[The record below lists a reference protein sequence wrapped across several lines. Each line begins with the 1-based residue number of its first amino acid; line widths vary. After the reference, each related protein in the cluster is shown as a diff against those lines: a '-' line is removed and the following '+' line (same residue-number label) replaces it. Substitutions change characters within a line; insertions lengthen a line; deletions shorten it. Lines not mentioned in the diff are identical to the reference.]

1 MKSSRK
7 ATFAVIGSIWL
18 MAAAVLVSP
27 APALSAKSDG
37 DRPTKALLV
46 LIPADRENPDEYDER
61 ITARFG
67 SIPGVAVGLVSATQ
81 GSYSRDQ
88 ALLDLSQGTRVS
100 RSTYDP
106 TEVPPVG
113 LVGAGEGATVE
124 GWKAILRRAAT
135 APQTI
140 EPGLLAGSIPGG
152 AALVVPYGERADA
165 AFPATDRTGK
175 VSSYRQV
182 PGSSIAE
189 EAERALAGND
199 FVVVVTSPGGVGLGQ
214 FTALAT
220 RRHSEVLLIGIQA
233 PPDGAILP
241 LLGIG
246 VAGLPMDGSE
256 LTSKT
261 TTLPGMVAG
270 IDVAPTVLEH
280 LDLPVPSEMTGVG
293 ITAKGEGDAESLT
306 SLRERLNEVG
316 PRRSPALVSVAV
328 AWMVLFLA
336 AGALFGS
343 QRSRLPVR
351 RIGGLAVLWL
361 PFVILIPAAIGNPSR
376 ELELP
381 LIGLSCLL
389 LGFLSD
395 RLLPWPRATV
405 LPAVFGI
412 GAITIDLAMGSE
424 LITRSVLGPN
434 PGYGSRFYGVGN
446 ELKSGLTVLMLAGL
460 AGLIGS
466 RPKSGK
472 LALVVLGAGL
482 VLGVILGS
490 GRLGA
495 GVGAAIIV
503 ATASAVAAVMML
515 PGRITG
521 RRIALLIAS
530 PVIGLALLAGLD
542 LLTSGGEGHYIR
554 NVIQDGS
561 LSSFGD
567 TVERRTTLA
576 WQQLWRDNMPLVTL
590 LAALTALWGIRNRAM
605 YWPFY
610 GPIWP
615 AVLIGGLA
623 GGVVGSLTEDSGP
636 LLLVGAVLTLVG
648 VSSYLLGRPAET
660 TPEEDPEA
668 DSVTG

>member
-1 MKSSRK
+1 
-7 ATFAVIGSIWL
+7 
-18 MAAAVLVSP
+18 
-27 APALSAKSDG
+27 
-37 DRPTKALLV
+37 
-46 LIPADRENPDEYDER
+46 
-61 ITARFG
+61 
-67 SIPGVAVGLVSATQ
+67 
-81 GSYSRDQ
+81 
-88 ALLDLSQGTRVS
+88 
-100 RSTYDP
+100 
-106 TEVPPVG
+106 
-113 LVGAGEGATVE
+113 
-124 GWKAILRRAAT
+124 
-135 APQTI
+135 
-140 EPGLLAGSIPGG
+140 
-152 AALVVPYGERADA
+152 
-165 AFPATDRTGK
+165 
-175 VSSYRQV
+175 
-182 PGSSIAE
+182 
-189 EAERALAGND
+189 
-199 FVVVVTSPGGVGLGQ
+199 
-214 FTALAT
+214 
-220 RRHSEVLLIGIQA
+220 
-233 PPDGAILP
+233 
-241 LLGIG
+241 
-246 VAGLPMDGSE
+246 
-256 LTSKT
+256 
-261 TTLPGMVAG
+261 
-270 IDVAPTVLEH
+270 
-280 LDLPVPSEMTGVG
+280 
-293 ITAKGEGDAESLT
+293 
-306 SLRERLNEVG
+306 
-316 PRRSPALVSVAV
+316 
-328 AWMVLFLA
+328 
-336 AGALFGS
+336 
-343 QRSRLPVR
+343 
-351 RIGGLAVLWL
+351 
-361 PFVILIPAAIGNPSR
+361 
-376 ELELP
+376 LELP